1 MTELNKSLQP
11 LGLETGL
18 IIRKKKMAETS
29 ELVKEILSGNTRA
42 FENLIQEYRQL
53 VSHIVFRM
61 IPNPQ
66 DREDICQEVF
76 IKVYQNLADFRFE
89 SKLSTWM
96 AQIAYNLSINYLR
109 QKKMISIEDLAVSE
123 DQEVNLPAESIQPD
137 KSVEEKDISQRL
149 KNEIDNLPLQFRA
162 IVTLFH
168 LDQMSYDEIGKILN
182 LPEGTVKS
190 YLFRARKLLKER
202 LLSKYQLEDIW
213 Q

>member
-1 MTELNKSLQP
+1 
-11 LGLETGL
+11 
-18 IIRKKKMAETS
+18 MAETS

>member
-1 MTELNKSLQP
+1 MTE
-11 LGLETGL
+11 TG
-18 IIRKKKMAETS
+18 K
-29 ELVKEILSGNTRA
+29 LVKLILSGDAQA
-42 FENLIQEYRQL
+42 FETLIEEHKPL
-53 VSHIVFRM
+53 VSHVVFRM

-66 DREDICQEVF
+66 DREDISQEVF

-162 IVTLFH
+162 IVTL
-168 LDQMSYDEIGKILN
+168 
-182 LPEGTVKS
+182 
-190 YLFRARKLLKER
+190 
-202 LLSKYQLEDIW
+202 
-213 Q
+213 